1 MEKTEIEIRCKT
13 CGKLHMEIGLI
24 GKVNYDFKCK
34 RCKNTN
40 VGVITRMWRAT
51 MAKNNKELIKEV
63 VEELRKSNLINYDYL
78 TPYQKTEKLISSYNL
93 LRSSITRKINLMED
107 IEKNGL
113 TPKNSGITERV
124 KGGTENYKSD
134 IEKKEDRLEF
144 IKQDISFTENIV
156 MQIES
161 ALESIKDDKYYKIIE
176 LKYFNKKTL
185 EEIADEFDVDV
196 RTIKRNKNR
205 IINDLSAMFIST
217 NDLKKLIEF

>member
-1 MEKTEIEIRCKT
+1 
-13 CGKLHMEIGLI
+13 
-24 GKVNYDFKCK
+24 
-34 RCKNTN
+34 
-40 VGVITRMWRAT
+40 
-51 MAKNNKELIKEV
+51 MAKSNKELIKEV
-63 VEELRKSNLINYDYL
+63 IEELRKSNLINYDYL